1 MSARVRLAYAVI
13 ALAAGWVVPATAG
26 AAPADVACV
35 GVDMDVCTV
44 RPDTLTEALA
54 AQPGLVFLGAGTF
67 TGTFATATSVEVAGT
82 AETVIRAAD
91 PAQPAL
97 SLSGATNLVHN
108 VRVEGRLAL
117 GGQAAIDDVD
127 AGELELSGADATA
140 RNVTVRTVVRVAAGS
155 LALRS
160 SLVGAADP
168 FVVAQGA
175 TVSASYSAFA
185 ADADAAGGDRIDP
198 PADVQPGRGSPLVDA
213 GDPAGL
219 EPFEPFED
227 LAGYARVTDGDRNG
241 SVRRD
246 IGAYERQPS
255 GVLVPST
262 NVLANSG
269 AENGLAGWSGTFTTA
284 AYGDP
289 FLPSSR
295 VGSALGGGSAFWS
308 GADNAEADLFQ
319 RIDISASARSIDRGS
334 GTASFSA
341 LLGGYGADTD
351 LLTARATFRD
361 PENRTL
367 GSIDLQAVTTVDRG
381 NATNLLH
388 RVLTKPIPQRTR
400 AIDVLLFG
408 KRRAGSYTDAY
419 ADNLGLVLS
428 APGAPLTGGPVNGP
442 VKPTDPPVAGLKP
455 FTGVSVLT
463 GQSEFSRR
471 GRGRMRLLCAS
482 ATVGACQGSL
492 ELQARLS
499 RSAGMTRIARY
510 STFTIAPG
518 RDRSV
523 LVRLLV
529 SSRAK
534 LRGRR
539 TLPARLIAVTRDG
552 QALQRR
558 ATVPVRMRLAG
569 PTPIGRR

>member
-97 SLSGATNLVHN
+97 SLSGATNVVHN

-127 AGELELSGADATA
+127 AGELELSGASAAA
-140 RNVTVRTVVRVAAGS
+140 RNLTVRGSVAVNGG
-155 LALRS
+155 AL
-160 SLVGAADP
+160 SLVSSVVAAADP
-168 FVVAQGA
+168 FVVTAGA
-175 TVSASYSAFA
+175 TVSTSYSAFA
-185 ADADAAGGDRIDP
+185 ADPDATGADRIAP
-198 PADVQPGRGSPLVDA
+198 PAAILPASGSSLVDA

-227 LAGYARVTDGDRNG
+227 AAGYSRMTDGDGDG

-246 IGAYERQPS
+246 IGAYERQPPP
-255 GVLVPST
+255 VLVPGAS
-262 NVLANSG
+262 VLANGG

-284 AYGDP
+284 SYGDP

-295 VGSALGGGSAFWS
+295 VGSALGGGAAFWS
-308 GADNAEADLFQ
+308 AGNVVAGDLFQ
-319 RIDISASARSIDRGS
+319 RIDVGASGRAIDRGS
-334 GTASFSA
+334 AVAVFSA
-341 LLGGYGADTD
+341 LLGGYGADPD
-351 LLTARATFRD
+351 LLSARATFKD

-367 GSIDLQAVTTVDRG
+367 GSIDLATVSTADRG
-381 NATNLLH
+381 NATNLL
-388 RVLTKPIPQRTR
+388 RRSDAKTIPPRTR

-428 APGAPLTGGPVNGP
+428 AAGAPLTGVPVEGP

-455 FTGVSVLT
+455 FSGVSVLT
-463 GQSEFSRR
+463 GQPEFSRR

-492 ELQARLS
+492 ELQGRLS

-523 LVRLLV
+523 LVRLLT

-558 ATVPVRMRLAG
+558 ATVPLRLRLTG
-569 PTPIGRR
+569 PTPIRRR